1 MDPHWSSGN
10 KSRAVVTFNELYLCL
25 YMREPIQVGKCIL
38 GHKLCQKS
46 DKSRPHMQSVLT
58 TRDTTNILLC
68 PSHLTS
74 HNDILWRT
82 AFDAVL
88 LTVYPQSG
96 QLCDWPAGFREKCC
110 AGKLGDPTSVFVV
123 MCLMVMALSDFT
135 V

>member
-38 GHKLCQKS
+38 GHKFCQKS

-58 TRDTTNILLC
+58 TRDTTNILLY

-88 LTVYPQSG
+88 LTVCPQSG

-110 AGKLGDPTSVFVV
+110 AGKLCDPASVFVV
-123 MCLMVMALSDFT
+123 MCLMVMAVSDFT